1 MAFALSDIDAPTE
14 GEQWL
19 LRAEELF
26 TAEEFVPALSAAN
39 QAVLATSGS
48 ARVAA
53 LGVEAQEI
61 SVFVAKKIVT
71 LNPSQPEAT
80 AVAIRDN
87 GSFMDPRSRKDWWR

>member
-53 LGVEAQEI
+53 LGVVAACCVQLGQAETAETVAQQRHDLLLELDRPLGAFRPFRTI
-61 SVFVAKKIVT
+61 
-71 LNPSQPEAT
+71 
-80 AVAIRDN
+80 
-87 GSFMDPRSRKDWWR
+87 